1 MPKVAL
7 AESLSDWEKLIANAS
22 AHASDIPELGQK
34 LEALRAVLE
43 HAKATYARQQEL
55 EGERRQVTQD
65 LAEDKERGRQLAMLI
80 RSFLR
85 GIYGPNHP
93 RLPSFGMKARP
104 LAKGDSSPK
113 PIFKTPEPEEQ
124 DTAPER
130 E

>member
-7 AESLSDWEKLIANAS
+7 AESLSDWEALIANAS
-22 AHASDIPELGQK
+22 AHACDIPELGQK

-124 DTAPER
+124 DTAPEL